1 MPNAKNLCGDTYCE
15 KQPVLNGNVH
25 ERQHKRTE
33 KEEERIP
40 SAPTNT
46 NSTRTAQP
54 QQVSFLNKKRQGPH
68 RAFNSKHHRRSRG
81 NRKQGT
87 RQRGGPPY
95 FPTPSEPTEHTN
107 SVQHTEGEPPFTLN
121 VATLFKCAHFY
132 GVASASN

>member
-81 NRKQGT
+81 NRTQGM
-87 RQRGGPPY
+87 RQRGGPLFSY
-95 FPTPSEPTEHTN
+95 AFRTN
-107 SVQHTEGEPPFTLN
+107 TTHEQCSTKTRVHLSAKLQDTLYLLSGIM
-121 VATLFKCAHFY
+121 APW
-132 GVASASN
+132 